1 MATTTAKR
9 GHRGSAKPATNSA
22 AGSQASPQIERCY
35 AFPTQL
41 GAVAI
46 AWRGNVVT
54 RISIGHSSEA
64 AAIASLSSREAIATN
79 EPPEYVQEL
88 AQRLQSYAAGD
99 TAVTFG
105 DVPLELAHLSPFQ
118 KKVVDRCR
126 RIGAGRTR
134 TYGEL
139 AELAGYPG
147 AARAVG
153 SVMSSNRFPI
163 VIPCHRVVG
172 SAGSLGG
179 FSAPQGISL
188 KQRMLNLEGAELG
201 RPRRQVRKA
210 K

>member
-1 MATTTAKR
+1 MATTIAKR
-9 GHRGSAKPATNSA
+9 GRKGSAKQATNSP
-22 AGSQASPQIERCY
+22 AGLPVSPQNEKCS
-35 AFPTQL
+35 AFPTEL

-64 AAIASLSSREAIATN
+64 AAIASLSSREANATN
-79 EPPEYVQEL
+79 EPPEFVQEL

-126 RIGAGRTR
+126 RIAAGKTR

-153 SVMSSNRFPI
+153 SVMSSNRYPI

-172 SAGSLGG
+172 SAGCLGG

-188 KQRMLNLEGAELG
+188 KQRMLNLEGVELG
-201 RPRRQVRKA
+201 RPRQQVRKA

>member
-1 MATTTAKR
+1 MA
-9 GHRGSAKPATNSA
+9 
-22 AGSQASPQIERCY
+22 
-35 AFPTQL
+35 L
-41 GAVAI
+41 
-46 AWRGNVVT
+46 AWRRRVVT

-64 AAIASLSSREAIATN
+64 AALAAVSSQGAQPSSS
-79 EPPEYVQEL
+79 PPEFIQEL
-88 AQRLQSYAAGD
+88 AGRLQSYAAGD
-99 TAVTFG
+99 ENVNFG
-105 DVPLELAHLSPFQ
+105 DVSLDLSHLSLFQ

-126 RIGAGRTR
+126 RIAAGKTR

-139 AELAGYPG
+139 ADLSGHPG

-153 SVMSSNRFPI
+153 SVMSRNRYPI

-188 KQRMLNLEGAELG
+188 KERMLALEGALK
-201 RPRRQVRKA
+201 RPTLKAKNSKRKA

>member
-1 MATTTAKR
+1 MAKTLTKNPR
-9 GHRGSAKPATNSA
+9 KGSVEQTNNSA
-22 AGSQASPQIERCY
+22 AGSRTSPAREECF
-35 AFPTQL
+35 AFTTEL
-41 GAVAI
+41 GAVAV

-54 RISIGHSSEA
+54 RISIGHSSEV
-64 AAIASLSSREAIATN
+64 AAIASLPSQDASPTN
-79 EPPEYVQEL
+79 EPPEFVQEL
-88 AQRLQSYAAGD
+88 VQRLQSYAAGD

-105 DVPLELAHLSPFQ
+105 DVPLDLAHLSPFQ

-126 RIGAGRTR
+126 GIAAGMTQS
-134 TYGEL
+134 YGEL
-139 AELAGYPG
+139 ANLAGYPG

-172 SAGSLGG
+172 SGGALGG

-188 KQRMLNLEGAELG
+188 KERMLVLEGSLSPQPK
-201 RPRRQVRKA
+201 PRSRKA

>member
-1 MATTTAKR
+1 MATSTTKR
-9 GHRGSAKPATNSA
+9 GRRGAIKQTRKSA
-22 AGSQASPQIERCY
+22 AGSPVSLENEQCF
-35 AFPTQL
+35 AFPTEL

-54 RISIGHSSEA
+54 RISIGHSSET
-64 AAIASLSSREAIATN
+64 AAIASLSSRDAHPTS
-79 EPPEYVQEL
+79 EPSEFVQEL
-88 AQRLQSYAAGD
+88 AQRIQSYAAGD
-99 TAVTFG
+99 RAVTFG

-126 RIGAGRTR
+126 RIAAGRTR

-179 FSAPQGISL
+179 FSAPQGICL
-188 KQRMLNLEGAELG
+188 KERMLSLEGAEIG